1 MFNSIV
7 VGILLAAIV
16 YLYLWWKNE
25 EDHKKDPESTKKP
38 VNYIIPCVVGVFGW
52 FLSSFYFDGNFF
64 PSSSD
69 NTSESSQVS
78 EIITTHKES
87 LLASK
92 SKNNPIGN
100 PTTGN
105 PTPTGGNTGGNTD
118 NSESYR
124 LIGTKRVTL
133 PTTDVFI
140 DLAKF

>member
-1 MFNSIV
+1 MFNSII
-7 VGILLAAIV
+7 VGIAIAAIV
-16 YLYLWWKNE
+16 YAYLWWKS
-25 EDHKKDPESTKKP
+25 EDDYKKDPETPKKP

-64 PSSSD
+64 PTSDSGNDSASS
-69 NTSESSQVS
+69 ERLPVS
-78 EIITTHKES
+78 EIVTTHKEG
-87 LLASK
+87 LVASQQK
-92 SKNNPIGN
+92 SNAF
-100 PTTGN
+100 PTNT
-105 PTPTGGNTGGNTD
+105 NTGGNSD